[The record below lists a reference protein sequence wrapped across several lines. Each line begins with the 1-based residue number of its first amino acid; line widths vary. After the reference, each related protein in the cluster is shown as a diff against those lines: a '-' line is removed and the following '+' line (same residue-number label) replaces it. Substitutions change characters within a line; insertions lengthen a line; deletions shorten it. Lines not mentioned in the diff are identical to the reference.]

1 MHQRDSPPDDPSLC
15 AETRQACAR
24 YMIRDMICWTR
35 NATTRMFYHPPRKL
49 TIFSPMTIG
58 VCMRILRR
66 MSVLASYAKDPA
78 VRPPGPDVPSV
89 QAPAVRALN
98 SDAGGYNHLGV
109 AKKGKVRRCV
119 VSFLSRTLLTD
130 NRRRARVE

>member
-1 MHQRDSPPDDPSLC
+1 MLDSEPNYPYVSSP
-15 AETRQACAR
+15 A
-24 YMIRDMICWTR
+24 
-35 NATTRMFYHPPRKL
+35 RKL

-98 SDAGGYNHLGV
+98 SDAGGYDHLGV
-109 AKKGKVRRCV
+109 AKKGQGA
-119 VSFLSRTLLTD
+119 SLFLSSIGRC
-130 NRRRARVE
+130 

>member
-1 MHQRDSPPDDPSLC
+1 MLDSEP
-15 AETRQACAR
+15 
-24 YMIRDMICWTR
+24 
-35 NATTRMFYHPPRKL
+35 NHPYVLSPARKL

-58 VCMRILRR
+58 ACMRILRR

-98 SDAGGYNHLGV
+98 SDAGGYDHLGV
-109 AKKGKVRRCV
+109 AQKWARCVV

>member
-1 MHQRDSPPDDPSLC
+1 MLDSEP
-15 AETRQACAR
+15 
-24 YMIRDMICWTR
+24 
-35 NATTRMFYHPPRKL
+35 NHPYVLSPARKL

-58 VCMRILRR
+58 ACMRILRR

-109 AKKGKVRRCV
+109 AMNGQGA
-119 VSFLSRTLLTD
+119 SLFLSSVGRCSRTIAGGPGLNDGVMIKYVSILVD
-130 NRRRARVE
+130 VCVSAVC

>member
-1 MHQRDSPPDDPSLC
+1 MLDSK
-15 AETRQACAR
+15 
-24 YMIRDMICWTR
+24 R
-35 NATTRMFYHPPRKL
+35 NHPYVLSPARKL

-98 SDAGGYNHLGV
+98 SDAGGYDHLGV
-109 AKKGKVRRCV
+109 AQKRARCVV

-130 NRRRARVE
+130 NRRRSRVE

>member
-1 MHQRDSPPDDPSLC
+1 MLDS
-15 AETRQACAR
+15 E
-24 YMIRDMICWTR
+24 R
-35 NATTRMFYHPPRKL
+35 NYPYVSSPARKL

-109 AKKGKVRRCV
+109 AINGQGA
-119 VSFLSRTLLTD
+119 SLFLSSVGRC
-130 NRRRARVE
+130 